1 MCLGADVS
9 GDVIEIAT
17 KFTDAA
23 PISVRRRGWDDCGHR
38 HTVIDDRLRT
48 VSCVDCGEERL
59 DPIEVLIHLG
69 QRWGEWERE
78 AKKLQELNVEYARNE
93 VAKWERARD
102 RHLNAHP
109 DHLAGFD
116 IHRTSFRRGDCRTCY
131 RLEITAPRQYMPSPM
146 SAEGG

>member
-1 MCLGADVS
+1 VS

-23 PISVRRRGWDDCGHR
+23 PIEVRRRGWDECGHK
-38 HTVIDDRLRT
+38 HTLIDDQLRT

-59 DPIEVLIHLG
+59 DPIEVLIHLAADWR
-69 QRWGEWERE
+69 QNHRE
-78 AKKLQELNVEYARNE
+78 AERLQELRADYARIE

-109 DHLAGFD
+109 DHRAGFD
-116 IHRTSFRRGDCRTCY
+116 IHRTSFQRGACRTCY
-131 RLEITAPRQYMPSPM
+131 HLEITAPRQYMPASVP
-146 SAEGG
+146 AGG